1 MGFYRKIN
9 GKQKIVEND
18 SDAAALA
25 SLACNLATGSPE
37 RGSGI
42 ANDTESIADTL
53 FLFKSHSKQN
63 LQEKKRGCSH
73 CRNLLISNVAPL
85 GLEPR
90 TK

>member
-25 SLACNLATGSPE
+25 SLAFNLATGSPE

-42 ANDTESIADTL
+42 ANDTESIGDTL

-63 LQEKKRGCSH
+63 LQEKKE
-73 CRNLLISNVAPL
+73 VAAIAA
-85 GLEPR
+85 
-90 TK
+90 TS